1 MQHGWLPEF
10 NENIL
15 DLLDGKEVAVP
26 TFSFKKND
34 RDFNRKIKI
43 GPRDPIIIEGI
54 HALSEEMTRAIPKY
68 LKFKIYISPQAQIN
82 IDNENPISL
91 TDIRLIRRMV
101 RDYKYRGASAE
112 ETFKMWPSVRK
123 GEFKWIYKT
132 QEYAN
137 YVFDSF
143 LNYELCVMKK
153 YAMPLLKNIEQDNEY
168 FPIAERLIRMLK
180 YFDDMPDE
188 WVPCNSLMREFIGG
202 SCYAD

>member
-1 MQHGWLPEF
+1 MYQRMKIEDLDVNLF

-101 RDYKYRGASAE
+101 RDYKYIVSSA
-112 ETFKMWPSVRK
+112 
-123 GEFKWIYKT
+123 
-132 QEYAN
+132 
-137 YVFDSF
+137 
-143 LNYELCVMKK
+143 
-153 YAMPLLKNIEQDNEY
+153 
-168 FPIAERLIRMLK
+168 
-180 YFDDMPDE
+180 
-188 WVPCNSLMREFIGG
+188 
-202 SCYAD
+202 